1 MTVLSIVIA
10 LALCGFLAY
19 ILTKMNKGLGAWVT
33 IVATL
38 AVLAI
43 FLIQGDSIA
52 DNDAL
57 GIVQFTVTPLGWFFT
72 ITMLIVYSM
81 VSFFNP
87 YWMKKMM
94 YPETYNMLYLL
105 SLAGT
110 IGVFF
115 ADNFIVLFIFW
126 EIVVWASMFIVPFGK
141 SRKASV
147 VYYAMSTF
155 GSFTMLYAIFMLY
168 SAYDSFRIETVLGK
182 VAEDPQMAV
191 IAFILILLA
200 GMVKLGVFPFHIWL
214 PLAHGNAPDT
224 FSPILSGGLVKLGA
238 FAAIMVSTVL
248 PANEAFSG
256 QYTIFG
262 VPVLIYILLV
272 IASISVIIGTLHAI
286 AQNDAKK
293 LLAYSSVANAGYI
306 LIGVMLAD
314 NISMSAALMHI
325 FAHAIASAAAFLAI
339 GAVSYRTGTTK
350 MNELG
355 GIIHRMPITYLVYL
369 IAIISM
375 AGIPPMAGFISK
387 WMLYQS
393 LADKGLFFIAGAAF
407 FGSIGSFLYVFRPLS
422 AVFLGQLKPQH
433 RDIKEAPVLMVI
445 PMIILSLLSL
455 VFGVVPN
462 LMVEYIQKIN
472 VSLGILE
479 EGDTIVNGLVIQ
491 GTNGNLDATL
501 ITGIFGFGFVIAL
514 IIFLAGPKAKKVG
527 LMDTYT
533 AGEFI
538 YSEELYH
545 YSYRFYAPVVR
556 LYEKHPKITNL
567 YIALVR
573 RIVDV
578 GEFIRYWVFN
588 VIPGRGVL
596 LLTVTLILLLWGE
609 TL

>member
-1 MTVLSIVIA
+1 MTVLNIIIGLIICAALTYIV
-10 LALCGFLAY
+10 
-19 ILTKMNKGLGAWVT
+19 TKMNKVLGAIITILASLGALVVFLIEGDGIGAWDGLG
-33 IVATL
+33 IL
-38 AVLAI
+38 E
-43 FLIQGDSIA
+43 
-52 DNDAL
+52 
-57 GIVQFTVTPLGWFFT
+57 FTVTPLGWFFA
-72 ITMLIVYSM
+72 ITMLVVYSM

-94 YPETYNMLYLL
+94 YPETYNLLYLL

-168 SAYDSFRIETVLGK
+168 AKYDSFKIETVLGK
-182 VAEDPQMAV
+182 VAEDPVLAV
-191 IAFILILLA
+191 VAFILILLA

-238 FAAIMVSTVL
+238 FAAIMVSTIL
-248 PANEAFSG
+248 PANEAFEG
-256 QYTIFG
+256 QVTIFG
-262 VPVLIYILLV
+262 VPILLYILLV
-272 IASISVIIGTLHAI
+272 ISAISIIIGTLHAI

-306 LIGVMLAD
+306 LIGIMLAD

-350 MNELG
+350 MSDLG
-355 GIIHRMPITYLVYL
+355 GMIHRMPITYLVYL

-387 WMLYQS
+387 WMLFQS
-393 LADKGLFFIAGAAF
+393 LAEKGLFIIAATAF
-407 FGSIGSFLYVFRPLS
+407 FGSVGSFLYVFRPLA
-422 AVFLGQLKPQH
+422 AVFLGQLKPEH
-433 RDIKEAPVLMVI
+433 KELKEAPVFMVI
-445 PMIILSLLSL
+445 PMIILSLISL

-462 LMVEYIQKIN
+462 IMVGYIQKIN
-472 VSLGILE
+472 VSLGIISE
-479 EGDTIVNGLVIQ
+479 SETIVDGLIIK
-491 GTNGNLDATL
+491 GTNGNLDPTL
-501 ITGIFGFGFVIAL
+501 ITTIFGIGFVIAL
-514 IIFLAGPKAKKVG
+514 IIFLLGPKTKKVG

-538 YSEELYH
+538 HSEHLYH

-556 LYEKHPKITNL
+556 LYENYPKVTAL
-567 YIALVR
+567 YIGLVKR
-573 RIVDV
+573 VEELGNFV
-578 GEFIRYWVFN
+578 KYWVFS
-588 VIPGRGVL
+588 VVPSRGVL
-596 LLTVTLILLLWGE
+596 LLTLTLILVLWGE